1 MSDQLRLAMLGAKH
15 GHARTKT
22 RWLRDT
28 PDIDLAGIYEPSL
41 EFRADR
47 ETTPDYQHIT
57 WIDDI
62 DDILG
67 DASIKGVVIGGAEVE
82 NPSYARRSLAA
93 GKHVLMEKACGWTKA
108 HADELIGT
116 AKQKGLLFQV
126 GYNFRP
132 LPPFRRVIDMVRAG
146 DFGTVHLVRAHM
158 GSPFSADVLPR
169 QLGGPYFRGGAFYNL
184 GCHALDMV
192 MAVAGTPD
200 AVHPFQRQVRPESQA
215 QDYYDL
221 NIVVLEYPETLA
233 SIELSFL
240 ETENRRPRS
249 FEVYGSEAQAIVTPF
264 MIVGDRVPSAAIHTG
279 GPGAGGDGWHTY
291 GADPFEPFRA
301 DIDEFAACIRGEKE
315 PWIDY
320 AHDLAVHHTL
330 MDICGE
336 SDVEEL
342 HS

>member
-1 MSDQLRLAMLGAKH
+1 MNKPLRLAMLGAKH

-22 RWLRDT
+22 RWLRDI
-28 PDIDLAGIYEPSL
+28 PSIDLAGIYEPSQH
-41 EFRADR
+41 FRADR
-47 ETTPDYQHIT
+47 ETTLEYQHIT
-57 WIDDI
+57 WLDDI
-62 DDILG
+62 GSVLDDS
-67 DASIKGVVIGGAEVE
+67 SIKGVIIGGAEVE
-82 NPSYARRSLAA
+82 NPSYARRALAA
-93 GKHVLMEKACGWTKA
+93 DKHVLMEKACGWTKA
-108 HADELIGT
+108 QATELIST
-116 AKQKGLLFQV
+116 AEQKGLLFQV

-158 GSPFSADVLPR
+158 GSPYSADILPR

-215 QDYYDL
+215 QDYFDL
-221 NIVVLEYPETLA
+221 NVVVLEYAEALA

-240 ETENRRPRS
+240 ETENKRPRS

-264 MIVGDRVPSAAIHTG
+264 MTAGGRVPAAAIHTG
-279 GPGAGGDGWHTY
+279 GPGTGPDGWHTY
-291 GADPFEPFRA
+291 GSDPFDPFRA
-301 DIDEFAACIRGEKE
+301 DIEDFAACVRGEKQ
-315 PWIDY
+315 PWFSY

-336 SDVEEL
+336 SDVDEV
-342 HS
+342 HA

>member
-1 MSDQLRLAMLGAKH
+1 MSDRLRLAMLGAKH

-82 NPSYARRSLAA
+82 NPSYARRALGA
-93 GKHVLMEKACGWTKA
+93 GKHVLMEKACGWTKS

-116 AKQKGLLFQV
+116 AQQKGLLFQV

-200 AVHPFQRQVRPESQA
+200 AVHPFRRQVRPESQA

-279 GPGAGGDGWHTY
+279 GHGAGGDGWHTY

>member
-1 MSDQLRLAMLGAKH
+1 MLGAKH
-15 GHARTKT
+15 GHARAKT
-22 RWLRDT
+22 RWLRDL
-28 PDIDLAGIYEPSL
+28 PDIDLVGIYEPSL

-47 ETTPDYQHIT
+47 GETVEYQHIT

-62 DDILG
+62 DSILS
-67 DASIKGVVIGGAEVE
+67 DDTIKGIVIGGAEVE

-108 HADELIGT
+108 HATELIGT
-116 AKQKGLLFQV
+116 AEQNSLLFQV

-132 LPPFRRVIDMVRAG
+132 MPPFRRVIDMVRAG

-192 MAVAGTPD
+192 MAVTGTPN
-200 AVHPFQRQVRPESQA
+200 AVHPFRRQVRAESQA

-221 NIVVLEYPETLA
+221 HVVVLEYPETLA

-240 ETENRRPRS
+240 ETENRRPRA
-249 FEVYGSEAQAIVTPF
+249 FEVYGSDAQAIVTPF
-264 MIVGDRVPSAAIHTG
+264 MLVGDKVPSAAIHTG
-279 GPGAGGDGWHTY
+279 GPDAGANGWHTY
-291 GADPFEPFRA
+291 GSDAFEPFRT
-301 DIDEFAACIRGEKE
+301 DIEDFAACIRGESV
-315 PWIDY
+315 PHVNY

-336 SDVEEL
+336 SDVEEM

>member
-1 MSDQLRLAMLGAKH
+1 M
-15 GHARTKT
+15 
-22 RWLRDT
+22 
-28 PDIDLAGIYEPSL
+28 
-41 EFRADR
+41 
-47 ETTPDYQHIT
+47 
-57 WIDDI
+57 
-62 DDILG
+62 LG
-67 DASIKGVVIGGAEVE
+67 DASIEGVVIGGAEVE
-82 NPSYARRSLAA
+82 NPSYARRALAA

-200 AVHPFQRQVRPESQA
+200 AVHPFRRQVRPESQA
-215 QDYYDL
+215 QDYFDL

-264 MIVGDRVPSAAIHTG
+264 MIAGDRVPSAAIHTG
-279 GPGAGGDGWHTY
+279 GPGAGADGWHIH

-301 DIDEFAACIRGEKE
+301 DIDEFAACIRGDRATLDRLFARLGRPPHPDGHLRRERRGGA
-315 PWIDY
+315 PQ
-320 AHDLAVHHTL
+320 LAPRLNAAGASLQRGARLGLPFDQALIAQRAAQRLRLANRRGVAQL
-330 MDICGE
+330 RVDQLRQQAVG
-336 SDVEEL
+336 
-342 HS
+342 

>member
-15 GHARTKT
+15 GHARGKT
-22 RWLRDT
+22 RWLRDI
-28 PDIDLAGIYEPSL
+28 PEIDLVGIYEPSR

-47 ETTPDYQHIT
+47 ETTLDYQHIT

-62 DDILG
+62 DDVLG
-67 DASIKGVVIGGAEVE
+67 DSSIKGVVIGGAEVE
-82 NPSYARRSLAA
+82 NPSHARRALAA

-108 HADELIGT
+108 HATELIGT
-116 AKQKGLLFQV
+116 AEQKRLIFQV

-132 LPPFRRVIDMVRAG
+132 MPPFRRVIDMVRAG

-158 GSPFSADVLPR
+158 GSPYSADILPR

-200 AVHPFQRQVRPESQA
+200 AVRPFRRQVRPESQE
-215 QDYYDL
+215 QDYDDL
-221 NIVVLEYPETLA
+221 HVVVLEYAETLA

-240 ETENRRPRS
+240 ETENRRPRA

-264 MIVGDRVPSAAIHTG
+264 MLVGDKVPSAAIHTG
-279 GPGAGGDGWHTY
+279 GKTAGANGWHTY
-291 GADPFEPFRA
+291 GADTFEPFRR
-301 DIDEFAACIRGEKE
+301 DIEDFAACIRGQAE
-315 PWIDY
+315 PHVSH